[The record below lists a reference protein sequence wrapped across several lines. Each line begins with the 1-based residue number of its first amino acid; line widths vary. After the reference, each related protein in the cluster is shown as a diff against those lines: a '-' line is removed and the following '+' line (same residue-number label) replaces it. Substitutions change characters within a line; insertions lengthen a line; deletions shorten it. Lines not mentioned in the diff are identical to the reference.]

1 MTEKLYYIDSHMK
14 SFTARV
20 LACTQG
26 KKDWEVELD
35 RTAFFP
41 EGGGQQ
47 ADTGTLGSVRVL
59 DVREKQVR
67 VIHHTDG
74 PLEPG
79 TEVAGEIDWPQR
91 FQRMQNHSGEHIV
104 SGTIH
109 RLFGYDN
116 VGFHMKPGEV
126 TIDFDGELDD
136 EQIRQVER
144 LANEA
149 VWRNLT
155 VRAEFPSPEEL
166 AGLNY
171 RSKLELTENVRIV
184 TIDGVDVCA
193 CCAPHVSRTGEIGCI
208 KILSHMRHRGGV
220 RMTMV
225 CGGEALEDYGR
236 KGEVLQDISAMLSV
250 KQLEAAAAVEKLK
263 NELAELKF
271 QVVKAAR
278 ERAMETLKTLE
289 PTQGNICLFQPGLDM
304 ESLRTLVN
312 GALPLCGGICA
323 GFTGG
328 DGKWQY
334 IMASQKVDLRAESKK
349 INAALQGKGGGSPQ
363 MIQGS
368 LAASEEEIRRYFR
381 G

>member
-14 SFTARV
+14 EFDARV
-20 LACTQG
+20 LTCAQG
-26 KKDWEVELD
+26 KKDWELELD

-47 ADTGTLGSVRVL
+47 ADTGTLGGVQVL
-59 DVREKQVR
+59 DVREKEGR
-67 VIHHTDG
+67 IIHYADG

-79 TEVAGEIDWPQR
+79 ELVHGAIDWPQR

-126 TIDFDGELDD
+126 TIDFDGELD
-136 EQIRQVER
+136 EAQVRQVEL
-144 LANEA
+144 LANQA
-149 VWRNLT
+149 VWGDLPVTAR
-155 VRAEFPSPEEL
+155 FPSSQEL
-166 AGLNY
+166 AELNY
-171 RSKLELTENVRIV
+171 RSKLDLTENVRIV
-184 TIDGVDVCA
+184 TVEGVDVCA

-225 CGGEALEDYGR
+225 CGGEALEDYDR
-236 KGEVLQDISAMLSV
+236 KSAVLQEISALLSV

-263 NELAELKF
+263 NEVAELKF

-278 ERAMETLKTLE
+278 ERAMETLKALE
-289 PTQGNICLFQPGLDM
+289 PTDGNICLFQPGLDTD
-304 ESLRTLVN
+304 SLRALVN
-312 GALPLCGGICA
+312 GALYLCGGICA
-323 GFTGG
+323 GFTGSE
-328 DGKWQY
+328 GKWQY
-334 IMASQKVDLRAESKK
+334 IMASRSADLRAEAKK
-349 INAALQGKGGGSPQ
+349 INSALHGKGGGSSQ

-368 LAASEEEIRRYFR
+368 LAASEEEIRSYFR